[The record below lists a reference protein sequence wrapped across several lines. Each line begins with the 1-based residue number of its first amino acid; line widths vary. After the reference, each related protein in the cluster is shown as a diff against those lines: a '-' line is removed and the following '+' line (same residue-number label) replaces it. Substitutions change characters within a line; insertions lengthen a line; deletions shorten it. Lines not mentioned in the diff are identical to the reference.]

1 MCIASPEFC
10 VINLGSRLEC
20 ASFVRYRAGAFI
32 LHDKCTAT
40 YACTCVFLYFA
51 LCPWV
56 RAEQY
61 VNARPWSA
69 WGRNRPH
76 GGEESLKMTFLNA
89 ILERTSPTLRTL
101 QCPLPYSTPIAPL
114 PTASLPPLLIHTQHH
129 RFPHHTDYVTAI
141 WHFHVTYFR
150 LGPEDHVY
158 AFNPPQD
165 PAWLFSLLHLKW
177 LVKGQLTWHNVV
189 LSVDTLYS
197 MYIHHSLY
205 DHSKPMFSTGTNREA
220 GIDNWNPF
228 SKMLNNGII
237 TSDINHSGRPSLPL
251 RALLEP
257 YVSTLFLS

>member
-1 MCIASPEFC
+1 MYRDVRMHVCISVLRSVSLSTRWTVRKCQAMIGLRAKQATRGRGEFE
-10 VINLGSRLEC
+10 NDFSE
-20 ASFVRYRAGAFI
+20 RYLRTHFTNSEDA
-32 LHDKCTAT
+32 AT
-40 YACTCVFLYFA
+40 
-51 LCPWV
+51 P
-56 RAEQY
+56 
-61 VNARPWSA
+61 
-69 WGRNRPH
+69 
-76 GGEESLKMTFLNA
+76 
-89 ILERTSPTLRTL
+89 PTLLHPHRF
-101 QCPLPYSTPIAPL
+101 TPHSF
-114 PTASLPPLLIHTQHH
+114 TPPLLIHTQHH

-189 LSVDTLYS
+189 HSVDILYS
-197 MYIHHSLY
+197 MYIQYSLY

-228 SKMLNNGII
+228 SKMLNNDII

-251 RALLEP
+251 RALLQP

>member
-76 GGEESLKMTFLNA
+76 RGEESLKMTFLNA

-101 QCPLPYSTPIAPL
+101 QRPLPYPTPIAPL
-114 PTASLPPLLIHTQHH
+114 PTASLPPPYTHTTPPLPSSH
-129 RFPHHTDYVTAI
+129 RLCDSHLTFSRDIFPI
-141 WHFHVTYFR
+141 
-150 LGPEDHVY
+150 GP
-158 AFNPPQD
+158 
-165 PAWLFSLLHLKW
+165 W
-177 LVKGQLTWHNVV
+177 
-189 LSVDTLYS
+189 
-197 MYIHHSLY
+197 
-205 DHSKPMFSTGTNREA
+205 
-220 GIDNWNPF
+220 
-228 SKMLNNGII
+228 
-237 TSDINHSGRPSLPL
+237 RPCLCL
-251 RALLEP
+251 
-257 YVSTLFLS
+257 